1 MSLFDSLRDLPPGAS
16 RPKRRAPVA
25 AKPKPPLPP
34 PEAIT
39 VDHAGMPLVVMFER
53 SAKARRVSL
62 RVDQRSGCV
71 RLVAPPRMAR
81 ETALGF
87 ARAQA
92 AWIHG
97 RTLRQ
102 SPPVP
107 FVDGAVIPLFD
118 TPHVVRHRPDRRGT
132 VWLEDGAL
140 HVAGRAEH
148 LSRRLHDWL
157 ADELRARVSPLAHAK
172 AASIDRKVARITVR
186 DTATQWGSCARAG
199 GLSFST
205 RLVFGPPR
213 IVDYVVAHE
222 VAHLVHA
229 NHGPQF
235 WALTAKLTDGDVA
248 ACRAWLRR
256 NGERLMRLG

>member
-1 MSLFDSLRDLPPGAS
+1 MSLFDSLRDLLPGAS
-16 RPKRRAPVA
+16 RPRRRAPVA
-25 AKPKPPLPP
+25 AKPLLPP

-39 VDHAGMPLVVMFER
+39 IDHAGVPLVVIFER
-53 SAKARRVSL
+53 STKARRVSL
-62 RVDQRSGCV
+62 RVDQRSGRV

-102 SPPVP
+102 SPLVP
-107 FVDGAVIPLFD
+107 FADGAEIPLFG

-132 VWLEDGAL
+132 VWLEEGAL

-148 LSRRLHDWL
+148 LPRRLRDWL
-157 ADELRARVSPLAHAK
+157 ADELRARVATLAHSK
-172 AASIDRKVARITVR
+172 AANIGRKVTHITVR
-186 DTATQWGSCARAG
+186 DTATQWGSCTRG
-199 GLSFST
+199 GRLSFST
-205 RLVFGPPR
+205 RLAFAPPE

-222 VAHLVHA
+222 VAHLAHA

-235 WALTAKLTDGDVA
+235 WALTATLTDGDVA

>member
-1 MSLFDSLRDLPPGAS
+1 MSLFDSLRDLLPGAS
-16 RPKRRAPVA
+16 RPKRRAPVT
-25 AKPKPPLPP
+25 AKPKPALPP

-39 VDHAGMPLVVMFER
+39 VDHAGIALVVMFER

-62 RVDQRSGCV
+62 RVDQRNGRV

-81 ETALGF
+81 DKALGF
-87 ARAQA
+87 AHAQA
-92 AWIHG
+92 AWIHS
-97 RTLRQ
+97 RMLRQ

-107 FVDGAVIPLFD
+107 FADGAEIPLFG
-118 TPHVVRHRPDRRGT
+118 TPHVVRHRPERRGT
-132 VWLEDGAL
+132 VWLEEGAL

-148 LSRRLHDWL
+148 LPRRLHDWL
-157 ADELRARVSPLAHAK
+157 AGELRMRVAALAQAK
-172 AASIDRKVARITVR
+172 AACIGRKVTRITVR
-186 DTATQWGSCARAG
+186 DTATQWGSCTRTG

-205 RLVFGPPR
+205 RLAFAPPE

-235 WALTAKLTDGDVA
+235 WALTAQLAAGEVA
-248 ACRAWLRR
+248 ASRAWLRR

>member
-1 MSLFDSLRDLPPGAS
+1 M
-16 RPKRRAPVA
+16 
-25 AKPKPPLPP
+25 PP

-39 VDHAGMPLVVMFER
+39 VDHAGMALVVIFER
-53 SAKARRVSL
+53 SPRARRVSL
-62 RVDQRSGCV
+62 RVDQRSGRV

-92 AWIHG
+92 AWIHS
-97 RTLRQ
+97 RTLRMT
-102 SPPVP
+102 PPVP
-107 FVDGAVIPLFD
+107 FADGAEIPLFG
-118 TPHVVRHRPDRRGT
+118 TPHVVRHRPERRGT
-132 VWLEDGAL
+132 VWLEEGAL
-140 HVAGRAEH
+140 HVAGRMEH
-148 LSRRLHDWL
+148 LPRRLHDWL
-157 ADELRARVSPLAHAK
+157 SGELRVRVSALAHAK
-172 AASIDRKVARITVR
+172 AASIARRVTRITVR
-186 DTATQWGSCARAG
+186 DTATQWGSCTRTG

-205 RLVFGPPR
+205 RLAFAPPE

-235 WALTAKLTDGDVA
+235 WALTERLAESDVA
-248 ACRAWLRR
+248 ASRAWLRR

>member
-1 MSLFDSLRDLPPGAS
+1 MSLFDSLRDLLPGAA

-25 AKPKPPLPP
+25 AKPKPALPP

-39 VDHAGMPLVVMFER
+39 IDHAGVPLVVIFER

-62 RVDQRSGCV
+62 RIDQRNGRV

-81 ETALGF
+81 DKALGF
-87 ARAQA
+87 AHAQA
-92 AWIHG
+92 AWIHS

-102 SPPVP
+102 SPAVP
-107 FVDGAVIPLFD
+107 FADGAEIPLFGK
-118 TPHVVRHRPDRRGT
+118 PHVVRHRPDRRGT
-132 VWLEDGAL
+132 VWLEEGAL
-140 HVAGRAEH
+140 HVAGHAEH
-148 LSRRLHDWL
+148 LPRRLHDWL
-157 ADELRARVSPLAHAK
+157 VGELRVRISPLAHAK
-172 AASIDRKVARITVR
+172 AASIGRVVTRITVR
-186 DTATQWGSCARAG
+186 DTATQWGSCTRG
-199 GLSFST
+199 GRLSFSS
-205 RLVFGPPR
+205 RLAFAPPE

-235 WALTAKLTDGDVA
+235 WALTERLADGDVA
-248 ACRAWLRR
+248 ASRAWLRR

>member
-1 MSLFDSLRDLPPGAS
+1 MSLFDSLRDLLPGAS

-25 AKPKPPLPP
+25 AKPKPLLPP

-39 VDHAGMPLVVMFER
+39 IDHAGVPLIVMFER
-53 SAKARRVSL
+53 SARARRVSL
-62 RVDQRSGCV
+62 RVDQRNGRV

-87 ARAQA
+87 AHAQA

-107 FVDGAVIPLFD
+107 FTDGAVIPLFG

-157 ADELRARVSPLAHAK
+157 ANELRTRVSTLAHAK
-172 AASIDRKVARITVR
+172 AARVDRKITRITAR

-199 GLSFST
+199 SLSFST
-205 RLVFGPPR
+205 RLAFAPPE

-248 ACRAWLRR
+248 ACRTWLRR

>member
-1 MSLFDSLRDLPPGAS
+1 MSLFDSLRDLLPGAP

-25 AKPKPPLPP
+25 AKPKPALPP

-39 VDHAGMPLVVMFER
+39 VDHAGIALVVMFER

-62 RVDQRSGCV
+62 RVDQRSGRV
-71 RLVAPPRMAR
+71 RLVAPLRMGR

-102 SPPVP
+102 TPAVP
-107 FVDGAVIPLFD
+107 FTDGAVIPLFD
-118 TPHVVRHRPDRRGT
+118 QPHVVRHRPERRGT
-132 VWLEDGAL
+132 VWLEEGAL
-140 HVAGRAEH
+140 HVAGHAEH
-148 LSRRLHDWL
+148 LPRRLHDWL
-157 ADELRARVSPLAHAK
+157 AGELRTRISPLAHAK
-172 AASIDRKVARITVR
+172 AAIIGRKITRIAVR
-186 DTATQWGSCARAG
+186 DTATQWGSCTRRG
-199 GLSFST
+199 GLSFSS
-205 RLVFGPPR
+205 RLAFAPPDV
-213 IVDYVVAHE
+213 IDYVVAHE

-235 WALTAKLTDGDVA
+235 WALTAQLTEGDVA